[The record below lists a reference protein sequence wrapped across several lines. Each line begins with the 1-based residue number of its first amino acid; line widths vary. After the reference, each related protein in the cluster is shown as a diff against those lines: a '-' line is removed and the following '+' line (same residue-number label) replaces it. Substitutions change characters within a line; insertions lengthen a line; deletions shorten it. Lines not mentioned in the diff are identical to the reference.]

1 MDFVSTFIEVAPDT
15 RATVGM
21 VPPARGVSKSIAQI
35 EYELIAS
42 APYVHTHDDVM
53 FAVHLAR
60 NQAAAASGTEAPAVS
75 REEFFSKS
83 HACMRASALPKT
95 YGWGLHFDADGRVA
109 LVGVETDRYREL
121 VGDPSLTHTRGMRS
135 KRA

>member
-1 MDFVSTFIEVAPDT
+1 VNAFVEVAPDT
-15 RATVGM
+15 RATAGT
-21 VPPARGVSKSIAQI
+21 VPRRRGSSRSIANF

-42 APYVHTHDDVM
+42 EPYVHTHNDVL
-53 FAVHLAR
+53 FAVHAARTLAADTSA
-60 NQAAAASGTEAPAVS
+60 NAPAIS
-75 REEFFSKS
+75 REEFFGRS

-95 YGWGLHFDADGRVA
+95 YGWGLHFDAEGRVA

-121 VGDPSLTHTRGMRS
+121 AGDPSLAHTRAMRS